1 MKLYTGSHLTFYM
14 PGRKSSLELSLDAP
28 IPLTELLAQIG
39 IPLSELALTAI
50 NGQLVEA
57 EKAVVQDEDH
67 VRIFSAVDG
76 G

>member
-14 PGRKSSLELSLDAP
+14 PGRKSSLEISLDAP
-28 IPLTELLAQIG
+28 TPLIELLAQIG

-50 NGQLVEA
+50 NGQLVDA
-57 EKAVVQDEDH
+57 DQAVVQDGDH